1 MSPRW
6 YCRPTTTLFSVAR
19 QKSHRFTLTTVTIL
33 KTKDV
38 IQGGKTSKW
47 EIICGCA
54 RPTFLFLRKIT
65 LTKSVDTTMLTFFF
79 FMFFNL
85 NSYCEGRIDRIN
97 NKSKG
102 WIKPNWLQYY
112 PVWLALNIFMVLQR
126 WSSMKRRDHTER
138 GYFFLPSSSPEENW
152 DGVNVK
158 KLSVS
163 LFGSFLSF
171 QRLTSQRKA
180 DMCGTLSSLCL
191 INSVS
196 SAATAGSDSKSY
208 SHRM

>member
-1 MSPRW
+1 MDRILCHQDGVVVPR
-6 YCRPTTTLFSVAR
+6 PPFSLLQDKNHTGSR
-19 QKSHRFTLTTVTIL
+19 WQLWL
-33 KTKDV
+33 KTKMSFKV
-38 IQGGKTSKW
+38 RKQVNGK
-47 EIICGCA
+47 IICGCA

-97 NKSKG
+97 NKSKS
-102 WIKPNWLQYY
+102 WIKANWLQYY

-126 WSSMKRRDHTER
+126 WSSMKRRDHTDR
-138 GYFFLPSSSPEENW
+138 SYLFSLSSSLEENW
-152 DGVNVK
+152 DGVNIE

-163 LFGSFLSF
+163 LSGSFLSF
-171 QRLTSQRKA
+171 QRLTSQREA

-196 SAATAGSDSKSY
+196 SKSY